1 MLTPMYG
8 VRLKSEW
15 LLLRL
20 GLQEISIFQQ
30 VKMKDHVFSRNLV
43 PAHEDADPGLRLRF
57 GL

>member
-1 MLTPMYG
+1 MYG

-30 VKMKDHVFSRNLV
+30 VKTKDRLFSRNLV